1 MELLVG
7 LRIVVSGGP
16 FRLDIIETVDECMQL
31 WEIPI
36 FRSLV

>member
-1 MELLVG
+1 MELLIG

-16 FRLDIIETVDECMQL
+16 FHLNIIKTVDECMQL
-31 WEIPI
+31 REIPI